1 MSRNLPYYRALKSYA
16 AGAPLRL
23 HLPGHGGG
31 RWTVPEGDE
40 LLPSAVWAADTVQVL
55 DLDDIHYPFGPLG
68 RAQELAGRLYGT
80 DRCRFLV
87 NGSTVGVQ
95 AMALAALAPEDR
107 VIIPRNAHRS
117 IHGAVLLS
125 GAYPLYASAP
135 YDAFMETAHC
145 LEVGETQRL
154 LSEHG
159 GIKAALFESL
169 NGCGAAADV
178 KGIVDALHG
187 AGALA
192 LADEAWGA
200 HLIASPEL
208 PLSACTAGADLIA
221 QSAHKTLSALGQ
233 GAWLHQNGER
243 IESVRIAEALRL
255 LQTSSPSSLLMASLD
270 LARYNLAERGREEW
284 GRALRLAR
292 LARERIAAETVFD
305 CPLPQ
310 GAFACDPTRVA
321 ISGRKAGCGGQ
332 TLECRLRY
340 RHNIQVDM
348 SDLYQ
353 AFISIT
359 PAYSEEDIDRLIAA
373 LKEVGSVGQGQDAE
387 IELPSFPAW
396 KAAEMTPRQ
405 AWQSP
410 REQVPWE
417 RAAGRV
423 SAGRIVTYPPG
434 ISLVCPGE
442 RITAEQVE
450 YLRRI
455 LDCGLPAEG
464 INEEGMVSC
473 VG

>member
-154 LSEHG
+154 LSEQG

-255 LQTSSPSSLLMASLD
+255 LQTSSPSSVILASLD
-270 LARYNLAERGREEW
+270 LARYNLAERGRLEW
-284 GRALRLAR
+284 ERALRLAR
-292 LARERIAAETVFD
+292 LTRKRIDEETVFG

-310 GAFACDPTRVA
+310 GAFAHDPTRVV
-321 ISGRKAGCGGQ
+321 ISGREAGCGGQ
-332 TLECRLRY
+332 LLECRLRY

-359 PAYSEEDIDRLIAA
+359 PAHSEADIDRLIAA
-373 LKEVGSVGQGQDAE
+373 LKEVGRVGQGQDAE
-387 IELPSFPAW
+387 IAIPPFPAW

-405 AWQSP
+405 AWQAP
-410 REQVPWE
+410 RELVPL
-417 RAAGRV
+417 RQLAGRI

-442 RITAEQVE
+442 RFTSEQIE

-455 LDCGLPAEG
+455 TELGLPAEG
-464 INEEGMVSC
+464 INDDGRAAC
-473 VG
+473 VR